1 MLLDQTQRMI
11 TISMQ
16 IPMSKTLIA
25 HCRFSDELLQYNQAY
40 LEYQSNQRFPEQY
53 YSEEPQSVSPKC
65 LSEITWFKRR
75 LSTIIVRI
83 SSRIYPL
90 PNTSLLSITIRI
102 LPHRETT
109 HMVASTQINRR
120 CRSKTQ
126 SV

>member
-65 LSEITWFKRR
+65 LSEIT
-75 LSTIIVRI
+75 
-83 SSRIYPL
+83 
-90 PNTSLLSITIRI
+90 
-102 LPHRETT
+102 
-109 HMVASTQINRR
+109 
-120 CRSKTQ
+120 
-126 SV
+126 